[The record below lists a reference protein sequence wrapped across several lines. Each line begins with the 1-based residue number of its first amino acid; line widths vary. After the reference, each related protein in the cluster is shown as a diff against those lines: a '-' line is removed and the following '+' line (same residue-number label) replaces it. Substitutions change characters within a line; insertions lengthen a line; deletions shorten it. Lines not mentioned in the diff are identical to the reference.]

1 MNKESKS
8 SHISI
13 KYGFRTIILCTWNC
27 NFYFKQ
33 FRSAAEIERL
43 KYELTKLQE
52 ATAKPG

>member
-13 KYGFRTIILCTWNC
+13 KYGFRTIILCTWNYIS
-27 NFYFKQ
+27 YFEQ
-33 FRSAAEIERL
+33 YRSAAEIERL